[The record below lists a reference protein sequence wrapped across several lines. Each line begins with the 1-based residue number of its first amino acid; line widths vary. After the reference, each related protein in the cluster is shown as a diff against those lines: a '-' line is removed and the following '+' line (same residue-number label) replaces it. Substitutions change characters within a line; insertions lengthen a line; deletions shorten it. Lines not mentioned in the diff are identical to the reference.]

1 MWLCKTS
8 YTHRHASR
16 FYVWVREK
24 REDKVLSKEK
34 YFKQIKG
41 ERVPISITLQFEI
54 KKFPHSSD
62 QNLINFKVR
71 TPFHFGR

>member
-1 MWLCKTS
+1 M
-8 YTHRHASR
+8 
-16 FYVWVREK
+16 FGQEK
-24 REDKVLSKEK
+24 KEK
-34 YFKQIKG
+34 TKYSLKKEYFKQIKG